1 MTKTDKDK
9 QQFGFSKHISQLTTL
24 SF

>member
-9 QQFGFSKHISQLTTL
+9 QQFGFSKHRGQLTTL